1 MLRSPDEKA
10 PSSSFL
16 GLPYRILN
24 MKPKKELLWGLWVGL
39 WGVELGNEAKGNA
52 AYDLTLLGLRAEPA
66 DVQGLGFRV

>member
-1 MLRSPDEKA
+1 
-10 PSSSFL
+10 
-16 GLPYRILN
+16 